1 MWWLVVLAAMVALGS
16 PTGHRAVSTLDDFEN
31 YVLHE
36 PLPTILLVHSSL
48 PEDCKYGY
56 DCPRLYE
63 SFKRAAMETKGYVR
77 FASIDFG
84 EAEGKALVKHRLE
97 ITEEPPI
104 MMAFGEMS
112 DPKVG
117 RPAQMVQ
124 QLDKMTH
131 SQLKSLA
138 SSLLPKHVHQS
149 STLEDFTKAEL
160 DAYNRHKKPLVVVL
174 APKLSRSSATV
185 RSIYAMVRTVANLT
199 VVETSTEAG
208 RAILRRLSLV
218 DVNATQV
225 VGLDKLVG
233 QVNANLT
240 AVTPD
245 TVLEFANQ
253 LDAQRKEHSTKKQPR
268 VLPRG
273 VFANLPP
280 AELVAM
286 TRHSLPTITWFVPQ
300 TVDPVKASEAL
311 HALPQVDELLHQFG
325 ISTFVYLNDTTQE
338 SFQVHSLWMAAPK
351 TFASHADA
359 AAFAQAHLLS
369 QRLDQIDEVDGNS
382 IGDYF
387 VQSAALWKDSGKW
400 NEEKMVFVYVS
411 GEDES
416 SSQVPH
422 YLQAAAFATKKF
434 AKFVHLTWPYSDDNL
449 RSIHLQ
455 PSKVVTPF
463 LVAYVPNLAKEREAI
478 AEEEQELA
486 DLAKEAAKDRR
497 KKKPS
502 SSSSSSS
509 SSKNRG
515 VNFHIIPFETN
526 PNQPRGMNFDFVTEY
541 AIAMLQSLDKARWE
555 STVLYELPKSGTPH
569 NIYLTLVKQVQD
581 RKRKDGTM
589 MPDIEVVSSQDEF
602 DSVCDGAQVCAMA
615 FASNVTQLLPVLLE
629 AKRELERSASLAVG
643 VRMVVVDGS
652 CHYRVVDQFGGDASM
667 LPSFA
672 LWNRKSNSIA
682 WLRGTLGTESVLD
695 LVKQFK
701 HNRLG
706 MQKLSPQT
714 SSLLF
719 ESECAGADAGDEG
732 EEDELIK
739 EMRLEAQ
746 REEEEKERRR
756 LEAVEEAKR
765 LKAQQEAEKKA
776 TKERM
781 NQKASEERNKNKKQ
795 EL

>member
-1 MWWLVVLAAMVALGS
+1 MMWWLVVVTAMVALGS
-16 PTGHRAVSTLDDFEN
+16 PTGHRVVTTLDDFEN

-36 PLPTILLVHSSL
+36 HLPTILLVHSSL
-48 PEDCKYGY
+48 AEDCKYGY
-56 DCPRLYE
+56 DCAKLYE

-104 MMAFGEMS
+104 MMAFGELS

-117 RPAQMVQ
+117 RPAQMVHH
-124 QLDKMTH
+124 LDKMTH

-138 SSLLPKHVHQS
+138 SNLLPKHVHQS
-149 STLEDFTKAEL
+149 TTLEDFTKVEL
-160 DAYNRHKKPLVVVL
+160 EAYNRHKKPLMVVL
-174 APKLSRSSATV
+174 APKISRSSATV
-185 RSIYAMVRTVANLT
+185 RSIYALVQTVANLT
-199 VVETSTEAG
+199 VVETSTEPG
-208 RAILRRLSLV
+208 RAILRRLNLV
-218 DVNATQV
+218 ELNSTQV
-225 VGLDKLVG
+225 VGLDKLLG
-233 QVNANLT
+233 QINGNLT
-240 AVTPD
+240 LITPD
-245 TVLEFANQ
+245 TVLEFATR
-253 LDAQRKEHSTKKQPR
+253 LDAQRKEHSAKKQPR
-268 VLPRG
+268 ALPRG
-273 VFANLPP
+273 VFANLPE
-280 AELVAM
+280 AELLAM
-286 TRHSLPTITWFVPQ
+286 TQHSLPTITWFVSQ
-300 TVDPVKASEAL
+300 TTDAVKASEAL

-325 ISTFVYLNDTTQE
+325 ISTFVYLNGEGEDR
-338 SFQVHSLWMAAPK
+338 FQVHSLWMDAPK

-359 AAFAQAHLLS
+359 AAFAQSHLLS
-369 QRLDQIDEVDGNS
+369 QRLDHLDEVDGNS

-387 VQSAALWKDSGKW
+387 VQSASLWKDSNKW
-400 NEEKMVFVYVS
+400 NEEKMTFVYIS
-411 GEDES
+411 GEENS
-416 SSQVPH
+416 NQVPQ

-434 AKFVHLTWPYSDDNL
+434 AKFVHLTWPYSDEDL

-455 PSKVVTPF
+455 PSKVITPY
-463 LVAYVPNLAKEREAI
+463 LVAYVPNLTKEREAI

-497 KKKPS
+497 KKKSQPVHQ
-502 SSSSSSS
+502 
-509 SSKNRG
+509 SKNRG

-541 AIAMLQSLDKARWE
+541 AIAMLQSLDKSRWE

-589 MPDIEVVSSQDEF
+589 MPDIEVVASQDEF

-615 FASNVTQLLPVLLE
+615 FASNVTQLLPILLE
-629 AKRELERSASLAVG
+629 AKRELEKSSTLAVG

-682 WLRGTLGTESVLD
+682 WLRGTLGTGSVLE

-701 HNRLG
+701 RNQLG
-706 MQKLSPQT
+706 MQKLTPQT
-714 SSLLF
+714 SLLF
-719 ESECAGADAGDEG
+719 EKECVDINSGGEEE

-746 REEEEKERRR
+746 REEEEKERRK
-756 LEAVEEAKR
+756 LEAIQEAKR

-781 NQKASEERNKNKKQ
+781 NQKANEERNKNKKQ